1 MLGGRDRATGVRWS
15 PHICGR
21 GVVIII
27 IMKLWPASEPWSW
40 YMYENGRELIPGE
53 RAQHARQHP
62 ISRLPKRSLRP
73 PLASTASRGSFVRAR
88 SGSFVLVFLLRR

>member
-1 MLGGRDRATGVRWS
+1 MLGGRDRAAGVRWS

-40 YMYENGRELIPGE
+40 YMYENGRELFPST
-53 RAQHARQHP
+53 RAP
-62 ISRLPKRSLRP
+62 
-73 PLASTASRGSFVRAR
+73 TASRLYQRYLREAA
-88 SGSFVLVFLLRR
+88 VLATYV

>member
-1 MLGGRDRATGVRWS
+1 M
-15 PHICGR
+15 
-21 GVVIII
+21 VIII

>member
-1 MLGGRDRATGVRWS
+1 MLGGRDRAAGVRWS

-40 YMYENGRELIPGE
+40 CMYENGRELFPGE

-73 PLASTASRGSFVRAR
+73 PLASTASRGKKRVGIRQSRGR
-88 SGSFVLVFLLRR
+88 W

>member
-1 MLGGRDRATGVRWS
+1 MLGGRDRAAGVRWS

>member
-1 MLGGRDRATGVRWS
+1 MLGGRDRAAGVRWS

-73 PLASTASRGSFVRAR
+73 PLGPM
-88 SGSFVLVFLLRR
+88 G

>member
-1 MLGGRDRATGVRWS
+1 MLGGRDRAAGVRWS

-73 PLASTASRGSFVRAR
+73 PLASTASRGSFVHAR

>member
-1 MLGGRDRATGVRWS
+1 MLGGRDRAAGVRWS

-40 YMYENGRELIPGE
+40 YMYENGRELFPGE